1 MSDIRTL
8 LHEAAP
14 TPLEPLDMEAVRAR
28 AVRRMRRRLVALVT
42 GVTAL
47 LAAAIPIGNSLLA
60 PAGGGDASVIIAPP
74 PAVADPAVEPDRS
87 DQVPSG
93 PAEPSHPSGSTEGSA
108 SSESPNAQSMAPAPS
123 IFTPTPTAD
132 PAATAT
138 AKYPLAKSCSV
149 DNAGLAYGEQR
160 SCTFTATHAGGWNFY
175 QPPEHGPSIG
185 DPATVT
191 VRVVHDGAT
200 QIYRSEMLP
209 DGGPAGSYDVEGC
222 DDAIIQP
229 GDLIEV
235 TIEQPDGRYEVVVGE
250 AGGGAGKG
258 WGCTEQGP

>member
-1 MSDIRTL
+1 MPDIRTL

-14 TPLEPLDMEAVRAR
+14 TPLAPLDMEAVRAR
-28 AVRRMRRRLVALVT
+28 AVRRMRRRLVAVVT

-47 LAAAIPIGNSLLA
+47 LAASIPMGNTLLA
-60 PAGGGDASVIIAPP
+60 PAGGGDASVIIEPP
-74 PAVADPAVEPDRS
+74 PAVADPTVKPDRS
-87 DQVPSG
+87 DQAPSG

-108 SSESPNAQSMAPAPS
+108 SSDSPDALSMAPAPN
-123 IFTPTPTAD
+123 IFSPTTTAD
-132 PAATAT
+132 PAATAIGT
-138 AKYPLAKSCSV
+138 NPLAQSCSV

-175 QPPEHGPSIG
+175 QPPGHAPSIG

-200 QIYRSEMLP
+200 KIYRSEMLP
-209 DGGPAGSYDVEGC
+209 DGGPAGSYGVEGC
-222 DDAIIQP
+222 DDAVIQP
-229 GDLIEV
+229 GDLVEV
-235 TIEQPDGRYEVVVGE
+235 TIEQPDGRYDPVVGE